1 MVRNREMQTSRGS
14 APQAEQGHSWHI
26 QEQLRRSVAG
36 VEGWKERGIGSELI
50 KYSEARLCTA
60 SSAIVRTSA
69 FALMACQATE

>member
-1 MVRNREMQTSRGS
+1 MQTFRGS
-14 APQAEQGHSWHI
+14 TPQAEQGCSWCI

-36 VEGWKERGIGSELI
+36 VEGWKERVIGNELV
-50 KYSEARLCTA
+50 KYSEARLCAA